1 MLRISAIASG
11 PDSITLKLEGKLL
24 EAWCGELRAAC
35 QVAREQSMLVT
46 LDLMDVSFIDG
57 AGLDLLRTL
66 LRRGI
71 TVSRR
76 SSFVAELLHG
86 LEGLESATELER
98 L

>member
-1 MLRISAIASG
+1 MLRISSISLG
-11 PDSITLKLEGKLL
+11 PDVITLKLEGKLL
-24 EAWCGELRAAC
+24 EAWCGELRSAC
-35 QVAREQSMLVT
+35 QLALEQAPLVS
-46 LDLMDVSFIDG
+46 LDLMDISFIDS

-71 TVSRR
+71 TISRR

-86 LEGLESATELER
+86 LEGLETATESER